1 MLSLPRRL
9 LTLFALLIV
18 IGLFRGWF
26 TFSSP
31 HRDQENHKV
40 NINVSVDTD
49 RLEADAEKL
58 KQAGEKVAQRIK
70 ERRNQA
76 PSTAAEAGGVSR

>member
-31 HRDQENHKV
+31 DRDKESRKV
-40 NINVSVDTD
+40 NINVSVDTNK
-49 RLEADAEKL
+49 LEADAEKL
-58 KQAGEKVAQRIK
+58 KEAGEKVAQRIK
-70 ERRNQA
+70 ERHER
-76 PSTAAEAGGVSR
+76 STAEDVNVSR

>member
-26 TFSSP
+26 TLSSP
-31 HRDQENHKV
+31 DRDEESHKV
-40 NINVSVDTD
+40 NINVSVDTNK
-49 RLEADAEKL
+49 LEADAEKL
-58 KQAGEKVAQRIK
+58 KAAGEKVAQRIK
-70 ERRNQA
+70 ERHNR
-76 PSTAAEAGGVSR
+76 STAEDVNVSR